1 MNLDDFTRDWP
12 ARRAHAR
19 VALTFF
25 TRLVWGDRPA
35 PALGELAAASW
46 AFPLTGLVI
55 GVCGAV
61 AYAIVA
67 RLGVPVP
74 AAALLAVA
82 TTALITGGQHE
93 DGLAR
98 TVEGLGR
105 GTDLGERLQL
115 MRDGPNGAL
124 GVLAIVLSVG
134 LRAGALFAVGSTFG
148 TAGVSGALVGC
159 HAIARGL
166 LPAVLRWGEPAAPGD
181 WAAEA
186 GRPET
191 TNVAAAAA
199 IALVLALLALG
210 IKAGL
215 VAIIVGA
222 AAMAAANY
230 AAQRRIGGFTADTL
244 SAVEQAGEIAVLL
257 VAAAW
262 S

>member
-1 MNLDDFTRDWP
+1 MNFEDFTRDWP
-12 ARRAHAR
+12 ARRADAR

-25 TRLVWGDRPA
+25 TRLVWGERPP

-46 AFPLTGLVI
+46 AFPLSGLVI

-61 AYAIVA
+61 AYAIVV

-82 TTALITGGQHE
+82 TTALVTGGQHE

-98 TVEGLGR
+98 TIEGLGR
-105 GTDLGERLQL
+105 GDDINERLRL

-134 LRAGALFAVGSTFG
+134 LRAGALFAVGDAFG
-148 TAGVSGALVGC
+148 TSGISGALVGC
-159 HAIARGL
+159 HVIARGL
-166 LPAVLRWGEPAAPGD
+166 LPVVLRWGEPAAPGD

-186 GRPET
+186 GRPEAA
-191 TNVAAAAA
+191 NVGAAVA
-199 IALVLALLALG
+199 IAVVVALLALG
-210 IKAGL
+210 IKAGVAAL
-215 VAIIVGA
+215 VVA
-222 AAMAAANY
+222 AVAMAAASWG
-230 AAQRRIGGFTADTL
+230 AQRRIGGFTGDTL
-244 SAVEQAGEIAVLL
+244 SAIEQAGEIAVLL

-262 S
+262 T

>member
-1 MNLDDFTRDWP
+1 MNLDNFTRDWP
-12 ARRAHAR
+12 ARRADAR

-82 TTALITGGQHE
+82 TTALVTGGQHE

-98 TVEGLGR
+98 TIEGLGR
-105 GTDLGERLQL
+105 GGDTGDRLRL

-134 LRAGALFAVGSTFG
+134 LRAGALFAVGTTFG
-148 TAGVSGALVGC
+148 TAGISGALVAC

-166 LPAVLRWGEPAAPGD
+166 LPAALRWGEPAAPGD

-186 GRPET
+186 GRPEMA
-191 TNVAAAAA
+191 NVAAAAA
-199 IALVLALLALG
+199 IALVLAFLALG

-215 VAIIVGA
+215 VAIVIGA
-222 AAMAAANY
+222 AAMAAASY
-230 AAQRRIGGFTADTL
+230 AAQRRIGGFTGDTL
-244 SAVEQAGEIAVLL
+244 CAVEQAGEIAVLL

>member
-1 MNLDDFTRDWP
+1 MNFEDFTRDWP
-12 ARRAHAR
+12 ARRSDAR

-25 TRLVWGDRPA
+25 TRLVWGERPA

-46 AFPLTGLVI
+46 AFPLTGLAV

-61 AYAIVA
+61 IYAIAA

-82 TTALITGGQHE
+82 TTALVTAGQHE

-98 TVEGLGR
+98 AIEGLGR
-105 GTDLGERLQL
+105 GGDVSARLRL

-134 LRAGALFAVGSTFG
+134 LRAGALFAVGDAFG
-148 TAGVSGALVGC
+148 TSGISGALVGC
-159 HAIARGL
+159 HAIARGF
-166 LPAVLRWGEPAAPGD
+166 LPMVLRWGEPAAPGD

-186 GRPET
+186 GRPEVA
-191 TNVAAAAA
+191 NVGAALA
-199 IALVLALLALG
+199 IAVVFALLALG

-215 VAIIVGA
+215 VALFVA
-222 AAMAAANY
+222 AIAMAAVFY
-230 AAQRRIGGFTADTL
+230 GAQRRIGGFTGDTL
-244 SAVEQAGEIAVLL
+244 SAIEQAGEIAVLL

-262 S
+262 T

>member
-1 MNLDDFTRDWP
+1 MNLDDFIRDWP
-12 ARRAHAR
+12 VRRADAR
-19 VALTFF
+19 VALIFF
-25 TRLVWGDRPA
+25 TRLVWGDRPP

-46 AFPLTGLVI
+46 AFPLTGLVV

-61 AYAIVA
+61 AYAIVV

-82 TTALITGGQHE
+82 TTALVTAGQHE

-98 TVEGLGR
+98 TIEGVGR
-105 GTDLGERLQL
+105 DGDTGERLRL
-115 MRDGPNGAL
+115 MRDGPNSAL

-134 LRAGALFAVGSTFG
+134 LRAGALFAVGDAFG
-148 TAGVSGALVGC
+148 ISGVTGALVGC
-159 HAIARGL
+159 HAIARGF
-166 LPAVLRWGEPAAPGD
+166 LPAALRWGEPAAAGD

-191 TNVAAAAA
+191 ANVATAAV
-199 IALVLALLALG
+199 IALVIAVLALG
-210 IKAGL
+210 IRPGFT
-215 VAIIVGA
+215 AIIVAA
-222 AAMAAANY
+222 AAMAAAAY
-230 AAQRRIGGFTADTL
+230 ATQRRMGGFTGDTL

-262 S
+262 T

>member
-1 MNLDDFTRDWP
+1 MNLEDFTRDWP
-12 ARRAHAR
+12 ARRADAR

-25 TRLVWGDRPA
+25 TRLVWGERPA

-46 AFPLTGLVI
+46 AFPLTGLVV
-55 GVCGAV
+55 GVCGAL

-82 TTALITGGQHE
+82 TTALVTAGQHE

-98 TVEGLGR
+98 AVEGLGR
-105 GTDLGERLQL
+105 GDDVNERLRL

-134 LRAGALFAVGSTFG
+134 LRAGALFAVGDAFG

-166 LPAVLRWGEPAAPGD
+166 LPAALRWGEPAAPAD

-191 TNVAAAAA
+191 TNVGAAAA
-199 IALVLALLALG
+199 IALVIALLALG

-215 VAIIVGA
+215 VAIVVAA
-222 AAMAAANY
+222 AAMAAVAY
-230 AAQRRIGGFTADTL
+230 AADRRIGGFTGDIL
-244 SAVEQAGEIAVLL
+244 NAVEQAGEIAVLL

-262 S
+262 T

>member
-1 MNLDDFTRDWP
+1 MTFEDFTRDWP
-12 ARRAHAR
+12 ARRADAR
-19 VALTFF
+19 VALIFF
-25 TRLVWGDRPA
+25 TRLVWGERPA

-46 AFPLTGLVI
+46 AFPLTGVVV
-55 GVCGAV
+55 GVCGAL

-82 TTALITGGQHE
+82 TTALVTAGQHE

-98 TVEGLGR
+98 SIEALGR
-105 GTDLGERLQL
+105 GDDINERLRL

-134 LRAGALFAVGSTFG
+134 LRAGALFAVGDAFG
-148 TAGVSGALVGC
+148 TAGISGALVGC

-186 GRPET
+186 GRPEAV
-191 TNVAAAAA
+191 NVGAAAA
-199 IALVLALLALG
+199 ITAVIALLALG
-210 IKAGL
+210 IKAGI
-215 VAIIVGA
+215 VAFIVA
-222 AAMAAANY
+222 AIAMAAVSY
-230 AAQRRIGGFTADTL
+230 GAQRRVGGFTGDTL

-262 S
+262 T

>member
-1 MNLDDFTRDWP
+1 MNFEDFTRDWP
-12 ARRAHAR
+12 ARQADAR

-25 TRLVWGDRPA
+25 TRLVWGERPA

-55 GVCGAV
+55 GICGAL
-61 AYAIVA
+61 AYAIVS

-82 TTALITGGQHE
+82 ITALVTAGQHE

-98 TVEGLGR
+98 TIEGLGR
-105 GTDLGERLQL
+105 GDEINDRLRL

-134 LRAGALFAVGSTFG
+134 LRAGALFAVGDAFG
-148 TAGVSGALVGC
+148 IAGITGALVGC

-166 LPAVLRWGEPAAPGD
+166 LPAALRWGEPAVPGD
-181 WAAEA
+181 WTAEA
-186 GRPET
+186 GRPEAV
-191 TNVAAAAA
+191 NVAVAAA
-199 IALVLALLALG
+199 ITLVIALLALG

-215 VAIIVGA
+215 VAIIVAA
-222 AAMAAANY
+222 AAMAAAAY
-230 AAQRRIGGFTADTL
+230 GAERRIGGFTGDTL
-244 SAVEQAGEIAVLL
+244 SAIEQAGEIAVLL

-262 S
+262 T

>member
-1 MNLDDFTRDWP
+1 MNFEDFTRDWP
-12 ARRAHAR
+12 ARRVDAR
-19 VALTFF
+19 VALGFF
-25 TRLVWGDRPA
+25 TRLMWGERPQ

-82 TTALITGGQHE
+82 TTALVTGGQHE

-98 TVEGLGR
+98 TIEGLGR
-105 GTDLGERLQL
+105 GSDIGERLRL

-134 LRAGALFAVGSTFG
+134 LRAGALFAVGDAFG
-148 TAGVSGALVGC
+148 SAGVSGALVGC

-166 LPAVLRWGEPAAPGD
+166 LPAALRWGEPAAAGD

-186 GRPET
+186 GRPEVA
-191 TNVAAAAA
+191 NVGAAAA
-199 IALVLALLALG
+199 IALVIALLALG
-210 IKAGL
+210 IKAGV
-215 VAIIVGA
+215 VAMIVA
-222 AAMAAANY
+222 ALAMAAAAY
-230 AAQRRIGGFTADTL
+230 VAQRRLGGFTGDTL
-244 SAVEQAGEIAVLL
+244 SAVEQAGEVAVLL

-262 S
+262 T